1 MGTITKN
8 FSFAEFACFCGKCS
22 FVDGYQIDQSLV
34 RDLQTIRDNIG
45 KALKINS
52 GLRCDRYNR
61 SLGGVSRSYHLTGRA
76 ADVHC
81 ISSIDR
87 HIIVKMA
94 LNLGLTVGVAKTFI
108 HLDNRDRSIIFL
120 Y

>member
-1 MGTITKN
+1 MGNVTKN
-8 FSFAEFACFCGKCS
+8 FSFAEFACSCGKCS
-22 FVDGYQIDQSLV
+22 FVGGYQIDQKLV
-34 RDLQTIRDNIG
+34 RDLQAIRDHLG
-45 KALKINS
+45 KPLKINS
-52 GLRCDRYNR
+52 GLRCDSYNR

-81 ISSIDR
+81 TSSIDR

-94 LNLGLTVGVAKTFI
+94 LNMGLTVGVAKTFI
-108 HLDNRDRSIIFL
+108 HLDNRGKGIIFL